1 MVRSVYVAVQGSDAG
16 DEVLG
21 VYATSEAAIDALK
34 TRSYRGCEETVVR
47 HGFSAHRRHM
57 YWWLTNEHVCDTAA
71 RRFVGHVREY
81 PVMGLGVM
89 QELAEESA

>member
-34 TRSYRGCEETVVR
+34 TRSYRGCEETVVKQA
-47 HGFSAHRRHM
+47 FSAHRRCA
-57 YWWLTNEHVCDTAA
+57 YWWLTNEHVADLAA
-71 RRFVGHVREY
+71 RRFVGHVQEY
-81 PVMGLGVM
+81 PVVGLGVLH
-89 QELAEESA
+89 EPAAESA